1 MKGRRSQVGKQLELY
16 QEFKASMGYMGNQYL
31 KTQDKKALG
40 PVSGQA
46 FCALIIIQMET
57 LLHLGTHNTHHGRG
71 EGDSDPRAN
80 QGNFC
85 RK

>member
-1 MKGRRSQVGKQLELY
+1 
-16 QEFKASMGYMGNQYL
+16 MGYMGNQYL

-57 LLHLGTHNTHHGRG
+57 LLYLGTHNTHHGVKETVILG
-71 EGDSDPRAN
+71 LTKGTSVGSDAWL
-80 QGNFC
+80 QS
-85 RK
+85 